1 MRLNNDEGER
11 VLWQIKT
18 IDEADRES
26 GFIFDQDQHI
36 QREGLKKYTNIDIL
50 RMLLIKRGPKY

>member
-50 RMLLIKRGPKY
+50 RLTANY

>member
-1 MRLNNDEGER
+1 MRLNNDEGET

-36 QREGLKKYTNIDIL
+36 QREGLKNIQIL
-50 RMLLIKRGPKY
+50 TFLGCFGR